1 MGSDT
6 AVMWES
12 QPLECWGKLKE
23 LRRKFVTEMWTAKD
37 RGELL
42 MMGGTGP
49 LHAMPAGLG
58 KFHFFG
64 GLGPNFGRIM
74 DDLPLLSKCMD
85 TSEQMG
91 YGPDTC
97 STLRCTLGSM
107 FLGEFD
113 INRRTGER
121 LKADF
126 LLENQVC
133 QAQGKTAQLWHE
145 YTGVPNFLIEMPPN
159 MERIDYLLS
168 QLEESI
174 EFMQRVTGRE
184 YHDEWLIEA
193 VENEWEIRVL
203 WARLSECQKAIP
215 APVKQKNLFSFNT
228 IMWRGGRHRQ
238 ESLDFMRM
246 ALAEVEDRVARKIAG
261 FPAERS
267 RLFHE
272 AAATWYKSPVLSY
285 PERYG
290 AVFMGS
296 HQIFAGQGAFAV
308 AEDGTWTVAPTIKE
322 LGLEIK
328 DRQSALRALATL
340 YLKYSPGTEGI
351 LCLEHRV
358 DARAMLA
365 QEYHVDGVVIN
376 NDRGCR
382 GTSVG
387 NMESVL
393 ALKRVGIPVI
403 SYEGN
408 VTNPRELD
416 ANEYIRRMDSFLES
430 LGLKPLDDAPAADDE
445 TDEGGGSGH

>member
-1 MGSDT
+1 
-6 AVMWES
+6 MWES
-12 QPLECWGKLKE
+12 RPLECWGKLRE

-74 DDLPLLSKCMD
+74 DDLPLLTRCIE
-85 TSEQMG
+85 TSEQKG
-91 YGPDTC
+91 YGADTC

-113 INRRTGER
+113 LNQRTGER

-145 YTGVPNFLIEMPPN
+145 YTGVPNFLIEMPPT
-159 MERIDYLLS
+159 MERADYLVS
-168 QLEESI
+168 QLEEAI
-174 EFMQRVTGRE
+174 EFMQQTTGRE

-193 VENEWEIRVL
+193 VKNEWGVRVL
-203 WARLSECQKAIP
+203 WARLCEYQKAIP
-215 APVKQKNLFSFNT
+215 APLKQKNLFSFT
-228 IMWRGGRHRQ
+228 TVLWRGGRHRS
-238 ESLDFMRM
+238 ESVDFLRLALD
-246 ALAEVEDRVARKIAG
+246 EVQDRVAHQIAA
-261 FPAERS
+261 FPGERS

-290 AVFMGS
+290 AVFIGS
-296 HQIFAGQGAFAV
+296 HGTFSAQGAYDV
-308 AEDGTWTVAPTIKE
+308 AEDGTWTVAPTLKE
-322 LGLEIK
+322 SGLELK

-340 YLKYSPGTEGI
+340 YLQYSPGTAGI

-358 DARAMLA
+358 QDRTRLA
-365 QEYHVDGVVIN
+365 LDYKVDGVVMN

-393 ALKRVGIPVI
+393 ALKQAGIPVI
-403 SYEGN
+403 CYEGN

-416 ANEYIRRMDSFLES
+416 TNEYIRRLDSFLES
-430 LGLKPLDDAPAADDE
+430 LGLKPLYEGTAEDE
-445 TDEGGGSGH
+445 ADEGGGSGH

>member
-1 MGSDT
+1 M
-6 AVMWES
+6 AVVWES
-12 QPLECWGKLKE
+12 KPLECWGKLKE
-23 LRRKFVTEMWTAKD
+23 LRRRFITEMWTAKD

-49 LHAMPAGLG
+49 LHALPAGLG

-74 DDLPLLSKCMD
+74 EDLPLLTKCMD

-113 INRRTGER
+113 LNRRTGER

-145 YTGVPNFLIEMPPN
+145 YTGVPNFLIEMPPDMGRADYMVDQ
-159 MERIDYLLS
+159 MEEAIDW
-168 QLEESI
+168 
-174 EFMQRVTGRE
+174 MQKATGRE

-193 VENEWEIRVL
+193 VKNEWDTRVL
-203 WARLSECQKAIP
+203 WARLCEYQKAVP
-215 APVKQKNLFSFNT
+215 APLKQKNLFSFNT
-228 IMWRGGRHRQ
+228 IIWRGGRHRR
-238 ESLDFMRM
+238 ETVEFLRLALD
-246 ALAEVEDRVARKIAG
+246 EVQDRVANHIAA
-261 FPAERS
+261 FPAERC

-290 AVFMGS
+290 ALFIGS
-296 HQIFAGQGAFAV
+296 HQIFAGTGAFAV
-308 AEDGTWTVAPTIKE
+308 AEDGTWTVAPTLQE
-322 LGLEIK
+322 LGWELK
-328 DRQSALRALATL
+328 DRTSALRALATL
-340 YLKYSPGTEGI
+340 YLQYSPGTAGI

-358 DARAMLA
+358 EGRARLA
-365 QEYHVDGVVIN
+365 QDYHVDGVVIN

-393 ALKRVGIPVI
+393 ALKRAGIPVI
-403 SYEGN
+403 AYEGN

-416 ANEYIRRMDSFLES
+416 ANEYIRRVDSFLES
-430 LGLKPLDDAPAADDE
+430 LGLKPLDEAAADADD
-445 TDEGGGSGH
+445 TDEGGSGH